1 MKSKMMKV
9 LTVAMIMAFGLV
21 FNLSTSLEDWEATDG
36 AAFAQ
41 SEERDSE
48 GAFTKLK
55 LADDGGGQ
63 GGGIVIECPPY
74 GEDYGKCHVLHAD
87 WYHCWCHYTGITV
100 DNCSRVALGF
110 CNMGLGG

>member
-1 MKSKMMKV
+1 MKSKIMKV

-48 GAFTKLK
+48 GAFTK
-55 LADDGGGQ
+55 
-63 GGGIVIECPPY
+63 
-74 GEDYGKCHVLHAD
+74 
-87 WYHCWCHYTGITV
+87 
-100 DNCSRVALGF
+100 
-110 CNMGLGG
+110 